1 MISSSTLHMKAESS
15 TTSTRIF
22 LSGVLVISTLP
33 YRDADCGPSMRR
45 LRADEL
51 LHGFNQ
57 LIFLHRLGQEPRRA
71 FLHGAIAMFGSGAGR
86 HYEHGNLA
94 RSGILPQMG
103 HQLVAIH
110 ARHLE
115 VGDDE
120 MAANLGDDLGRF
132 QAIGRELD
140 AVAGLFEHAAYEFP

>member
-1 MISSSTLHMKAESS
+1 MISCSTLHMKAESS

-33 YRDADCGPSMRR
+33 YRDADYGPPARR

-51 LHGFNQ
+51 LHGFDQ
-57 LIFLHRLGQEPRRA
+57 LIFLHRFGQEPRSTV
-71 FLHGAIAMFGSGAGR
+71 LHRAIAMFRSSARR
-86 HYEHGNLA
+86 HYEHGDFS

-115 VGDDE
+115 VRDHK
-120 MAANLGDDLGRF
+120 MAANLGHDLGRF
-132 QAIGRELD
+132 
-140 AVAGLFEHAAYEFP
+140 